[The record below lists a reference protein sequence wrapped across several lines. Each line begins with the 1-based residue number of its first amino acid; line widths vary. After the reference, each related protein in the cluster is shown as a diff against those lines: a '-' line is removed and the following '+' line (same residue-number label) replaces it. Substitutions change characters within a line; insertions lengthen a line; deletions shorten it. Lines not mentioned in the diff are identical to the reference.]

1 MALEHGK
8 LVPADA
14 VALERSERTH
24 EAGMKAQ
31 TINLADRHVL
41 VFGGGLRMAGVRD
54 LMTIDG
60 PNCASRQFGKLC
72 EPIALDKKPA
82 ENLIRAGGDLRDHQA
97 PAPGVQRIEPRT
109 ARERFPAVL
118 PGLQKIAARIAV
130 AQDSL
135 DAQPQELL
143 VA

>member
-1 MALEHGK
+1 
-8 LVPADA
+8 
-14 VALERSERTH
+14 
-24 EAGMKAQ
+24 MKAQ
-31 TINLADRHVL
+31 TINLADRHVV

-60 PNCASRQFGKLC
+60 PNRAPCQFGKLS
-72 EPIALDKKPA
+72 EPIALEKKPA
-82 ENLIRAGGDLRDHQA
+82 KNLVRAGGDLRDHHA
-97 PAPGVQRIEPRT
+97 PALGVQRIEPCT
-109 ARERFPAVL
+109 ARERLPAVL

-143 VA
+143 VAESEYVPPMPAVVTGHA